1 MPSSPRVL
9 VQLLKIVGMVVS
21 LCVAMQ
27 APAQTLDAPLK
38 LIVPTAPGGAID
50 RATRILADSLKDRL
64 GVAVI
69 VENQGAAGG
78 LIAAQ
83 RVKTAQAGENVLLV
97 GNPTTNV
104 LAPILF
110 KNAGYDP
117 QLDFVALSCIRTY
130 SYAVAVGPATP
141 VRDMKE
147 LVAWLKAHP
156 TQANFG
162 VPALGS
168 LAHLFALMLADVSKV
183 TPQMIGYRGSA
194 PLQAEL
200 MAGHVPVAVDVF
212 DALLNLHKASKLR
225 ILAVSAAGRSPE
237 LPDVPTMKE
246 AGINIEGDGWTA
258 IFAPASM
265 PADKVGML
273 ARAIVAAMGSSDVQS
288 RFRAG
293 NLEWVVST
301 PEQTAQML
309 AAYRAKWEPF
319 ARASGVQE

>member
-1 MPSSPRVL
+1 MPSSTRVL
-9 VQLLKIVGMVVS
+9 VRLLKIVGMVVS

-117 QLDFVALSCIRTY
+117 QRDFVPLSCIRTY

-147 LVAWLKAHP
+147 LVAWLKANP

-162 VPALGS
+162 VRLS
-168 LAHLFALMLADVSKV
+168 V
-183 TPQMIGYRGSA
+183 
-194 PLQAEL
+194 
-200 MAGHVPVAVDVF
+200 
-212 DALLNLHKASKLR
+212 ALLHL
-225 ILAVSAAGRSPE
+225 
-237 LPDVPTMKE
+237 
-246 AGINIEGDGWTA
+246 
-258 IFAPASM
+258 
-265 PADKVGML
+265 
-273 ARAIVAAMGSSDVQS
+273 SSH
-288 RFRAG
+288 
-293 NLEWVVST
+293 
-301 PEQTAQML
+301 
-309 AAYRAKWEPF
+309 
-319 ARASGVQE
+319 